1 MNATTTTPTN
11 AASTATAVY
20 YLTMPVTLYKT
31 INVEAPAGLSKDELC
46 DRITW
51 EDTANQELFKDERV
65 SVLHSLEHE
74 RSQIDVESELID

>member
-1 MNATTTTPTN
+1 
-11 AASTATAVY
+11 
-20 YLTMPVTLYKT
+20 MPVTLYKC
-31 INVEAPAGLSKDELC
+31 INIEAPAGLSKDELC
-46 DRITW
+46 YQITW

>member
-1 MNATTTTPTN
+1 MNVITTTPTYS
-11 AASTATAVY
+11 ASTETAVY
-20 YLTMPVTLYKT
+20 YLTIPVTLYKC
-31 INVEAPAGLSKDELC
+31 INIEAPAGLSKDEIC

-51 EDTANQELFKDERV
+51 EDTANQELCKDERC